1 MSLPL
6 RPVSRAFFSR
16 PVLTVAHDL
25 LGCLLVHEP
34 SQGRT
39 VGMIVE
45 AEAYGEDDP
54 GSHASRGRTERNAPM
69 FEQPGHA
76 YVYVSYGIH
85 HCLNAV
91 TDRTGTP
98 GAVLIRA
105 AEPVAGLDVMRARR
119 GPVPDRDLARGP
131 GRLTQAFGIDRALNR
146 ADLTV
151 PPLTICMGERLPA
164 ESVLQTERIGL
175 GGADDRRPWRFAVR
189 GSRWVSRTPPLP
201 GTATGSRRS

>member
-1 MSLPL
+1 MLPL
-6 RPVSRAFFSR
+6 RPLARAFFGR
-16 PVLTVAHDL
+16 PVLAVAHDL
-25 LGCLLVHEP
+25 LGCLLVHETAE
-34 SQGRT
+34 GRA

-45 AEAYGEDDP
+45 AEAYGEEDP

-85 HCLNAV
+85 HCVNAV

-105 AEPVAGLDVMRARR
+105 AEPLEGLDVMRARR

-131 GRLTQAFGIDRALNR
+131 GRLTQAFAIDRRLNR
-146 ADLTV
+146 ADLTGS
-151 PPLTICMGERLPA
+151 PLTICMGERLPT
-164 ESVLQTERIGL
+164 ESILQTERIGL
-175 GGADDRRPWRFAVR
+175 GDADDQRPWRFAVR
-189 GSRWVSRTPPLP
+189 DSRWVSRSAVP
-201 GTATGSRRS
+201 GRATGSR